1 MNDKLK
7 SLMMITLMIASAM
20 AGCLSDDSSS
30 NVDLDDADGGYEY
43 ASNVDNHR
51 MLMGDVCDIKD
62 LSGAYD
68 WDGVKDIYES
78 GEYAEKADGSYRT
91 LDAFASESGKNHA
104 YDTYYGEAGSW
115 DLFVSAAIEGTGAFA
130 GESDTV
136 RDQVVEKGIQ
146 NGIMTAYAIHELN
159 AAIIKAEAGNWG
171 PDDAQHAWDEG
182 WAFYHGPDDSGA
194 DFDGCGPYATA
205 DKRAGNFGTDNAD
218 GTAAA
223 NVATLAAMN
232 AGLTAMQNEDMQGLV
247 DARDEVLKN
256 IVIVY
261 SQASVRYASKMTDDL
276 AAGDADDYDKHQA
289 EGHAFFRV
297 IEAYVAD
304 YTDACYNNQ
313 THGMAYIGASAAATC
328 DAFTWTQHQGQGDY
342 MCYNTVVHMVYAEA
356 TTEEICNGFASMF
369 TGSGMPGYYSDYG
382 ASQIVNIFDLS
393 DDGDATADYEAHVR
407 MYLQPAWD
415 VFGIT
420 SDDIGALV

>member
-1 MNDKLK
+1 MNLK
-7 SLMMITLMIASAM
+7 ITSTMMTMMFLLSAL
-20 AGCLSDDSSS
+20 AGCTGGDEA
-30 NVDLDDADGGYEY
+30 VDLDDSDGGYDY

-68 WDGVKDIYES
+68 WDGVKDIYEN
-78 GEYAEKADGSYRT
+78 GEHAEKSDGSYRT
-91 LDAFASESGKNHA
+91 LMGFADASGKNHA
-104 YDTYYGEAGSW
+104 YDDYYGADGSW
-115 DLFVSAAIEGTGAFA
+115 NDFVSAAIEGTGPFA

-136 RDQVVEKGIQ
+136 RDQATEKGIQ
-146 NGIMTAYAIHELN
+146 NGVMTAYAIHELN

-182 WAFYHGPDDSGA
+182 WAFYHGPDDA
-194 DFDGCGPYATA
+194 DADYDGCGPYATA
-205 DKRAGNFGTDNAD
+205 DKRAGNFGTADAD
-218 GTAAA
+218 GTAAT

-247 DARDEVLKN
+247 DARDEILKN
-256 IVIVY
+256 VVIVY

-276 AAGDADDYDKHQA
+276 AAEDAADYDKHQA

-313 THGMAYIGASAAATC
+313 THGMAYIGAAEAAHC
-328 DAFTWTQHQGQGDY
+328 DGFDWVESPSSGE
-342 MCYNTVVHMVYAEA
+342 MVCYNMGAGHYVYAEA
-356 TTEEICNGFASMF
+356 TTAEICDGFASVF
-369 TGSGMPGYYSDYG
+369 PESGMPGFYTDYG
-382 ASQIVNIFDLS
+382 ASQIVDIFDLS
-393 DDGDATADYEAHVR
+393 DDGDSTADYEAHVR

-415 VFGIT
+415 AFGIT
-420 SDDIGALV
+420 ADDIGTLQ